1 MVRLVLAS
9 VKRPMVR
16 PTGGATSPAGHHQD
30 PSFFP
35 VSFSDVCSMALL
47 SVPQVTILIL
57 MRNMVELETRL

>member
-30 PSFFP
+30 PFF
-35 VSFSDVCSMALL
+35 SLFFRLYSMALL

-57 MRNMVELETRL
+57 MTNMVEMETRL

>member
-30 PSFFP
+30 PFF
-35 VSFSDVCSMALL
+35 FSLFQTLFYGFTVGATGHHFDFDDKYG
-47 SVPQVTILIL
+47 
-57 MRNMVELETRL
+57 